1 MDVVFRKAVPA
12 DAPAMASLIVL
23 AWQKAYRG
31 ILSDELLN
39 NRSAESGAQRIY
51 EGIQTRPEFRYYVL
65 EQEKRIAGVSVVCP
79 SSDEDMPDAVA
90 IQVFYVHPDLQRQG
104 LGRVLMRHTLQ
115 TIQAEGDRRI
125 LLWVLTENHAARAFY
140 EAMGFAH
147 DGAEKTLPS
156 LENAHTVRY
165 RLR

>member
-1 MDVVFRKAVPA
+1 MKPIFRKATPD
-12 DAPAMASLIVL
+12 DAPAMAHLIVL

-31 ILSDELLN
+31 ILSDALLDA
-39 NRSAESGAQRIY
+39 RDADAGAQRIR
-51 EGIQTRPEFRYYVL
+51 EGIETKPEFHYYVL
-65 EQEKRIAGVSVVCP
+65 EQDRRIAGVSVVCP
-79 SSDEDMPDAVA
+79 SSDDDMPGAAD
-90 IQVFYVHPDLQRQG
+90 IQVFYIHPDDQRQG
-104 LGRVLMRHTLQ
+104 FGRILMRHTLQ